1 MERYQIDALP
11 TLAYMYD
18 LKFNYKNGRIFMG
31 RNLLKTNLN
40 YAYLNN
46 GKLKGTLTKKEK
58 EILSKGYDI
67 SDKLIRG
74 YYYNED

>member
-1 MERYQIDALP
+1 
-11 TLAYMYD
+11 
-18 LKFNYKNGRIFMG
+18 MG